1 MMSNNH
7 TPPAST
13 APVPGP
19 RPASPPETARETTGL
34 DVLETL
40 AEVPVAE
47 HLAIFETLQASLAAD
62 LESTSQEHP

>member
-7 TPPAST
+7 TPPVGGV
-13 APVPGP
+13 PVPGP
-19 RPASPPETARETTGL
+19 RPASPPETGRQTTDL

-40 AEVPVAE
+40 AETPVVE
-47 HLAIFETLQASLAAD
+47 HLAIFEILQASLAAD

>member
-1 MMSNNH
+1 MMSNDH
-7 TPPAST
+7 TPPASS

-19 RPASPPETARETTGL
+19 RPVSPPETRQGTTDL
-34 DVLETL
+34 DILETL

-62 LESTSQEHP
+62 LDSTSQEQP

>member
-1 MMSNNH
+1 MTSNNH
-7 TPPAST
+7 TPPANSV
-13 APVPGP
+13 PVPGP
-19 RPASPPETARETTGL
+19 RPASPPETAGATTDL

-62 LESTSQEHP
+62 LDSTSQEHP